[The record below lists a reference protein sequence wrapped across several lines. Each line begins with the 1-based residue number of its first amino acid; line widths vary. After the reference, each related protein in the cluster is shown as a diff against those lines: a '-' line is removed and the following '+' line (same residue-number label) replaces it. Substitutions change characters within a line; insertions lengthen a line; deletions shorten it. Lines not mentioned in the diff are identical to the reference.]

1 MKMRATRTLAGLIA
15 ASGAVLA
22 LAQQPP
28 PPPPPAFAPPTLSD
42 SGARA
47 LAANCGAC
55 HGTSGRPATGSL
67 VPGLAGRPAGELVQI
82 MGQFKSGARPA
93 TVMHQIAKGYGD
105 DEIAAIAAYFE
116 KQR

>member
-1 MKMRATRTLAGLIA
+1 MKMRATRALAGLLA
-15 ASGAVLA
+15 ALGAALA

-28 PPPPPAFAPPTLSD
+28 PPPPAFAPANLRD
-42 SGARA
+42 SGVRA

-55 HGTSGRPATGSL
+55 HGTGGRPVAGST
-67 VPGLAGRPAGELVQI
+67 VPALAGRSAGDLIQV

>member
-1 MKMRATRTLAGLIA
+1 MKMRATRALAGLLA
-15 ASGAVLA
+15 ASGAALA

-28 PPPPPAFAPPTLSD
+28 PPPPAFAPSNLSD
-42 SGARA
+42 AGARA

-55 HGTSGRPATGSL
+55 HGTGGRPAAGST
-67 VPGLAGRPAGELVQI
+67 VPALAGRPAGDLVQV

-93 TVMHQIAKGYGD
+93 TVMHQIAKGYSD

>member
-1 MKMRATRTLAGLIA
+1 MKMRATRALAGLLA
-15 ASGAVLA
+15 ASGAALA

-28 PPPPPAFAPPTLSD
+28 PPPPAFAPSNLGEA
-42 SGARA
+42 GARA

-55 HGTSGRPATGSL
+55 HGT
-67 VPGLAGRPAGELVQI
+67 AGRPAAGSSVPALAGRTAADIVQV

-93 TVMHQIAKGYGD
+93 TVMHQIAKGYSD